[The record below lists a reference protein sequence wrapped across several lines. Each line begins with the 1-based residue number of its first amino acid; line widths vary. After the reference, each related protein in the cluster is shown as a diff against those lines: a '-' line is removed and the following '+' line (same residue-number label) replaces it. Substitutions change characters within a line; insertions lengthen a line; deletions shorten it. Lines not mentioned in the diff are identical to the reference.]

1 MKDTEI
7 VERFLESGV
16 NLHPEVLAE
25 IKRSE
30 NVEETIS
37 RLLTIVRRSN
47 TSVLTPELIRGGA
60 EAEEDSHDSEPRV
73 VEVRRRRK
81 RADAEEHESELEIKR
96 KNDIT
101 GRSFSQGNL
110 ESFVSYFSSR
120 YEKLSAILRSR
131 KELREAQTI
140 ERVLNG
146 SQKEV
151 SLIGMVSDVRTSRK
165 GNVILELEDPTGTVP
180 VIVLS
185 EEREMMQAVR
195 EVTRDEVLGVRG
207 FVSNGGNMVIAK
219 ELFFPDVPHREPR
232 RSEVP
237 VAVALISDVHVG
249 STKFMKEV
257 FLRFV
262 RWLRG
267 ELGTKKQRE
276 LAGRVKYVFVGGDLV
291 DGVGIYP
298 EQKEE
303 LVIKDI
309 QEQYSLF
316 ARLISRLPEH
326 IEVVVLP
333 GNHDAARQAEPQP
346 AIEEEFAPELYENPQ
361 VHMTGNPC
369 FASVHG
375 VSIVSYHGRS
385 LDDMIAS
392 IPGLSYT
399 SPARA
404 MQLMLRKR
412 HLSPVYGGRVPLAP
426 EQEDHLVLEEPPEIL
441 HMGHVHRTE
450 VTSYRGTL
458 VVNSG
463 TFQEQTEFQR
473 RMNIQ
478 PTPGRVPI
486 VDLQSMRTTIMRFV

>member
-1 MKDTEI
+1 MRDIEI

-16 NLHPEVLAE
+16 NLHPRVLDE
-25 IKRSE
+25 IKKSE

-37 RLLTIVRRSN
+37 RLLTIVRRSKP
-47 TSVLTPELIRGGA
+47 SVLTPELIHG
-60 EAEEDSHDSEPRV
+60 EESHEEPPV

-81 RADAEEHESELEIKR
+81 RTEAEEHDSELVIR
-96 KNDIT
+96 RGSDVT
-101 GRSFSQGNL
+101 GRSLGQGNI

-120 YEKLSAILRSR
+120 YERLSSILRSR
-131 KELREAQTI
+131 KELREAQTV
-140 ERVLNG
+140 ERVLSG
-146 SQKEV
+146 AQREV
-151 SLIGMVSDVRTSRK
+151 SLIGMVSDIRTSRK
-165 GNVILELEDPTGTVP
+165 GNLILELEDPTGSLP

-185 EEREMMQAVR
+185 EDRELMQAVR
-195 EVTRDEVLGVRG
+195 EVTKDEVLGVVG
-207 FVSNGGNMVIAK
+207 FLSNGGNMLIAK
-219 ELFFPDVPHREPR
+219 EIFFPDLPHREPR
-232 RSEVP
+232 RSESP
-237 VAVALISDVHVG
+237 VAVALISDVHAG
-249 STKFMKEV
+249 STKFMREV
-257 FLRFV
+257 FLRFI

-267 ELGTKKQRE
+267 ELGTRRQRE

-303 LVIKDI
+303 LLVKDI
-309 QEQYSLF
+309 QEQYALF
-316 ARLISRLPEH
+316 ARMLEKLPEH
-326 IEVVVLP
+326 VEVVVLP

-346 AIEEEFAPELYENPQ
+346 AIEEEFAPELYENPG
-361 VHMTGNPC
+361 VHMVGNPC
-369 FASVHG
+369 FARVHG
-375 VSIVSYHGRS
+375 VEVVSYHGRS
-385 LDDMIAS
+385 LDDIIAS

-404 MQLMLRKR
+404 MQILLRKR
-412 HLSPVYGGRVPLAP
+412 HLSPIYGGRVPLAP
-426 EQEDHLVLEEPPEIL
+426 ELVDHLVLEEPPEIL

>member
-1 MKDTEI
+1 LTELMKDTEI

-16 NLHPEVLAE
+16 NLHPQVLAE
-25 IKRSE
+25 IKKSE
-30 NVEETIS
+30 NLEETIS

-47 TSVLTPELIRGGA
+47 ASVLTPELVHG
-60 EAEEDSHDSEPRV
+60 ESSDQKPEK

-81 RADAEEHESELEIKR
+81 RVEAEEHESELLIKR
-96 KNDIT
+96 KNDVT
-101 GRSFSQGNL
+101 GRSMSQGNI

-120 YEKLSAILRSR
+120 YEKLSAILKSR
-131 KELREAQTI
+131 KELREAVSV
-140 ERVLNG
+140 EHVLQG
-146 SQKEV
+146 RQREV
-151 SLIGMVSDVRTSRK
+151 SLIGMVSDVRTSRR

-180 VIVLS
+180 VVVLS
-185 EEREMMQAVR
+185 EEREMMREVR

-207 FVSNGGNMVIAK
+207 FLSNGGNMVIAK
-219 ELFFPDVPHREPR
+219 EIFFPEVPHREPK
-232 RSEVP
+232 RSDAP

-249 STKFMKEV
+249 STKFLKEV

-267 ELGTKKQRE
+267 ELGTSRQKQ

-303 LVIKDI
+303 LAVKDI
-309 QEQYSLF
+309 QEQYALF
-316 ARLISRLPEH
+316 ARLIARLPEH

-346 AIEEEFAPELYENPQ
+346 AIEEEFAPQLYQNPR
-361 VHMTGNPC
+361 VHMVGNPC

-375 VSIVSYHGRS
+375 VSVVSYHGRS

-426 EQEDHLVLEEPPEIL
+426 ELEDHLVLEEPPEIL

-450 VTSYRGTL
+450 VSSYRGTL